1 MRRIRHKVKS
11 HIREG
16 KMHAKKELW
25 EGQGN
30 CIKVKHCRKSH
41 FTSTREGE
49 KGEKVNV

>member
-1 MRRIRHKVKS
+1 
-11 HIREG
+11 
-16 KMHAKKELW
+16 MHAKKELW

-49 KGEKVNV
+49 KGEKVNVQREIGALWHGKKHRTE